1 MLRQVSTLTLLVL
14 WLLAAG
20 CAPKQADVVGALEEH
35 LHQVGSCGATT
46 VQQGLQESLPLIR
59 KGVGQEISSI
69 GLGDSPQR
77 TAGWKRSLSIAGIR
91 NSLAIST
98 PLLNQ

>member
-1 MLRQVSTLTLLVL
+1 M
-14 WLLAAG
+14 
-20 CAPKQADVVGALEEH
+20 
-35 LHQVGSCGATT
+35 
-46 VQQGLQESLPLIR
+46 QQGLQESLPLIR

-91 NSLAIST
+91 NSLAISAPFPIQKGSFRSNFT
-98 PLLNQ
+98 GAMASLTFSAPVIAS